1 MVNPAAPHKLKVRYN
16 KREVLTAILFLVPTM
31 VILLGFSYY
40 PAFEA
45 IKGSF
50 FEWDGFNDPEWVG
63 FENYVKLFSD
73 PVFQISLKNVLKW
86 SAGSIVIQLVA
97 PLIGALL
104 IFNLKSRRAQYWYR
118 VIFVLPMVVPS
129 IVTIQI
135 WTFIYEP
142 TIGLLNN
149 LLKALNAEF
158 LVRNWLGESALVI
171 PSLIFIGF
179 PWISGLNLLIYYAG
193 RQDISTDVLEYAE
206 LDGCVGWKR
215 VTKIELPLILGQ
227 VKLLLILALVGTLQ
241 NVTVPLLMT
250 NGGPGY
256 DSYVP
261 GLYMYFQAF
270 RLGNYGMA
278 NTIATVMFVIIMT
291 LTIISTRMKSK
302 LS

>member
-1 MVNPAAPHKLKVRYN
+1 MGKPAAQPKLKVRYN
-16 KREVLTAILFLVPTM
+16 KREVLTAILFLLPTM
-31 VILLGFSYY
+31 VILIGFSYY

-50 FEWDGFNDPEWVG
+50 YKWDGFNEPKWRG
-63 FENYVKLFSD
+63 ISNYVKLFND
-73 PVFQISLKNVLKW
+73 PVFLISLKNVFKW
-86 SAGSIVIQLVA
+86 SLGSVFISLVA

-104 IFNLKSRRAQYWYR
+104 IFNLKSKRAQYWYR
-118 VIFVLPMVVPS
+118 VIFVLPMVVPA

-142 TIGLLNN
+142 TIGLLNT
-149 LLKALNAEF
+149 LLKSLHADF
-158 LVRNWLGESALVI
+158 LVHNWLGESALVI

-193 RQDISTDVLEYAE
+193 LQDISTDVLEYAE
-206 LDGCVGWKR
+206 LDGCVGWNR
-215 VTKIELPLILGQ
+215 VFKIELPLILGQ

-241 NVTVPLLMT
+241 NVTIPLLMT

-278 NTIATVMFVIIMT
+278 NTIATVMFVVIMT
-291 LTIISTRMKSK
+291 LTIISSRMKSK